1 MYDIFSVTSR
11 CKINISFINMEI
23 SGKIIVAMEPRSGKS
38 ARTGNNWI
46 VQSYVVETHEQ
57 YPKRCVFEIFGEDRI
72 KEANVKV
79 GDEVTVSFDID
90 AREYQGRW
98 YNSVRAWRVQ
108 HITADAMA
116 GQPLV
121 DPVAPVAPAPAPAA
135 PAATSETPA
144 APASNGTVDDLPF

>member
-1 MYDIFSVTSR
+1 MD
-11 CKINISFINMEI
+11 CAEL
-23 SGKIIVAMEPRSGKS
+23 RSGNT
-38 ARTGNNWI
+38 R
-46 VQSYVVETHEQ
+46 E

-98 YNSVRAWRVQ
+98 YNIVRAWRVQ

>member
-1 MYDIFSVTSR
+1 
-11 CKINISFINMEI
+11 MEI
-23 SGKIIVAMEPRSGKS
+23 SGKIIVAMEPRSGQS
-38 ARTGNNWI
+38 ARTGNNWV

-90 AREYQGRW
+90 A
-98 YNSVRAWRVQ
+98 WRVQ

-135 PAATSETPA
+135 PAAASEAPA